1 MYQVP
6 KNISAKF
13 EFFPGF
19 GWKELFFVLAGLS
32 LGFFVYLILSIFTHS
47 PARYLAVFIFTGL
60 AYFLV
65 IPGPDGNSV
74 LNLIKYYLK
83 WSKKQKRYL
92 YVQGGCRE

>member
-1 MYQVP
+1 LYQVP
-6 KNISAKF
+6 KNISARF

-19 GWKELFFVLAGLS
+19 GWKELFFVLLGLL
-32 LGFFVYLILSIFTHS
+32 LGLIVYLILSIFTHS

-74 LNLIKYYLK
+74 SSLIKYYLK

-92 YVQGGCRE
+92 YVQGGCRD